1 MVMMTRWLAAG
12 AAVAV
17 LSVTGCSKGATIT
30 GTVVQSSQFC
40 TDAGSFGGQAQ
51 TVEAAASAA
60 AASGDRATLQ
70 RQTAATHDRLVKL
83 VSEAPPDK
91 VNGHAVRD
99 DITTV
104 ADVYGALSAQL
115 GVADPNGPGAVAK
128 AWAAVQV
135 KYGEALTKATDR
147 LDAYTKQV
155 CKLTVTNT
163 VTSAAGGATTSG
175 PQTTVAPVVTAG
187 PTLPTSTSTP

>member
-1 MVMMTRWLAAG
+1 MMTRWLAAG

-51 TVEAAASAA
+51 TVEAAASA
-60 AASGDRATLQ
+60 DRATLQ

-104 ADVYGALSAQL
+104 ADAYGALSAQL
-115 GVADPNGPGAVAK
+115 GVADPNGPVAVAK
-128 AWAAVQV
+128 AQKAVQA
-135 KYGEALTKATDR
+135 KYGEALTKSTGR

>member
-1 MVMMTRWLAAG
+1 MMTRWLAVG
-12 AAVAV
+12 AAVVV

-51 TVEAAASAA
+51 TVEAAASA
-60 AASGDRATLQ
+60 DRATLQ

-115 GVADPNGPGAVAK
+115 GVADPNGPVAVAK
-128 AWAAVQV
+128 AQVAVQA

>member
-1 MVMMTRWLAAG
+1 MVMMTRWLAVG
-12 AAVAV
+12 AAVVV

-51 TVEAAASAA
+51 TVEAAA
-60 AASGDRATLQ
+60 
-70 RQTAATHDRLVKL
+70 THDRLVKL

-104 ADVYGALSAQL
+104 ADAYGALSAQL
-115 GVADPNGPGAVAK
+115 GVADPNGPVAVAK
-128 AWAAVQV
+128 AQVAVQA